1 MARVYAFFTNSHM
14 AYEMFVLHDDANNIV
29 RAVAEALRYRAL
41 MEAGVIDSMDFHSS
55 GNARI

>member
-1 MARVYAFFTNSHM
+1 M

-41 MEAGVIDSMDFHSS
+41 METGVIDSMDFHSS
-55 GNARI
+55 GSARI